1 MVISIASGKGGTG
14 KTTLSVNLALSLD
27 NVQLIDCDVEEPN
40 AHIFI
45 RPHIT
50 KVENVYTVVPE
61 VDFSKCNFC
70 ARCAQ
75 VCSYNAIA
83 VISPSEKTKGN
94 VLVFEDL
101 CHNCGACFEFCPQKA
116 LLEKKKQIGEI
127 EMGNSEGLDF
137 IQGKLDI
144 GQILSTTLIEK
155 VKEYVNPDKTVFI
168 DASPGTSCPVV
179 TAVKGSDFCILVT
192 EPTPFG
198 LNDLKLAVEMLKVL
212 KIPSGVVINRA
223 DIGDKRVETY
233 CAENKIPVLM
243 QIPFDKEIA
252 YLYSAGIAL
261 VKRNKEYRL
270 KFRALYQKILDILS
284 RK

>member
-1 MVISIASGKGGTG
+1 MIISIASGKGGTG

-45 RPHIT
+45 KPRIT
-50 KVENVYTVVPE
+50 KVENVYTTVPE
-61 VDFSKCNFC
+61 VDFARCNFC
-70 ARCAQ
+70 AKCAQ

-83 VISPSEKTKGN
+83 VISPSEKARGN
-94 VLVFEDL
+94 DLIFEDL
-101 CHNCGACFEFCPQKA
+101 CHNCGACFEFCPPKA
-116 LLEKKKQIGEI
+116 LVEKSKQIGVIEI
-127 EMGNSEGLDF
+127 GNSRGIDF
-137 IQGKLDI
+137 IQGKLNL
-144 GQILSTTLIEK
+144 GQVLSVALIEEVRK
-155 VKEYVNPDKTVFI
+155 YTNSSRTVLI

-179 TAVKGSDFCILVT
+179 TAIKGSDFCILVT

-198 LNDLKLAVEMLKVL
+198 LNDLKLSVEMLKVL

-223 DIGDKRVETY
+223 DIGDERVKIY

-243 QIPFDKEIA
+243 EIPFDRKIA

-261 VKRNKEYRL
+261 VEKNKEYSA
-270 KFRALYQKILDILS
+270 KFRALYQKILDILNQ
-284 RK
+284 K